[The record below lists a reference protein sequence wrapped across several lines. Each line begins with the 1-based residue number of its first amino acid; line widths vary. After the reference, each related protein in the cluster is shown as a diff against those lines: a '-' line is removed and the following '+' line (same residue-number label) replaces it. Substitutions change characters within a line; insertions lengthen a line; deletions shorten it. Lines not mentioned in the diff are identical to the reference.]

1 MLIRVLFFGA
11 AADAAATRATTVE
24 VVDGAVLCDLISTLR
39 ENFPQL
45 ADLTLRS
52 ALNETHS
59 NGSEPLTNGDE
70 VAIFT
75 PVSGG

>member
-1 MLIRVLFFGA
+1 MRITVLFF
-11 AADAAATRATTVE
+11 DAAATRKTTIE
-24 VVDGAVLCDLISTLR
+24 VADGAVVDDILSRLR
-39 ENFPQL
+39 ESNSRL
-45 ADLTLRS
+45 ANLTLRS

-59 NGSEPLTNGDE
+59 NGTEPLNDGDE